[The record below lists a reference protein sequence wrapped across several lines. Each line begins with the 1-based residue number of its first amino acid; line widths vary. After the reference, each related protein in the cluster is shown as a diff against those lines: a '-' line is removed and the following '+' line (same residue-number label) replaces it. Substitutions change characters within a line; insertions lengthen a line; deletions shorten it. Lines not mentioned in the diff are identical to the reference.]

1 MIRIMKN
8 VELLVL
14 LMLFSFPRV
23 FAQKIAVLDFK
34 AGVGISQTDVD
45 GLSSTFV
52 TYFSPRGYQLVER
65 AQINQVIE
73 EQGFQQTSL
82 TESQMVRLGQIMNL
96 SKIVVGD
103 VNIVGGSPN
112 LDVRVIDVQ
121 SGEVTGRDGAT
132 FAWTNYRV
140 TMQQLAQKVA
150 GQIGVVYGGGS
161 NGNVQSIGKTP
172 SGKVETLLG
181 YLQVYPEDLG
191 SFTGRPNTVI
201 AAINRQRLNDYG
213 DWRLPTNEELSLMA
227 TAKVQLGMGSIN
239 GYMSQENANSG
250 GMKIVRLVRSGD
262 IGYGTLNGGLSN
274 DNILT
279 EENLKKAG
287 FRFLKRW
294 CSNNVNLRMEDGT
307 VCTVS
312 NAFLS
317 QAASY
322 TSMTECYGGT
332 LSSEGKLNGLV
343 IIKGKGDNINHS
355 WLAYICNGKMAYPI
369 LSTSYSEYGLCIA
382 LDEGVASYGCLCPHW
397 DGYSCFGLCDRIRD
411 VYGKDFS
418 DSRIISE
425 IYYGTLEF
433 QSWEKAL
440 ERFVKNGKK
449 LIGWSQYEE
458 NYYEF

>member
-1 MIRIMKN
+1 MF
-8 VELLVL
+8 VFYSLSV
-14 LMLFSFPRV
+14 V

-52 TYFSPRGYQLVER
+52 TYFNPRGYQLVER
-65 AQINQVIE
+65 SQINQVIE
-73 EQGFQQTSL
+73 EQGYQQTSL

-132 FAWTNYRV
+132 FAWTNYRS

-161 NGNVQSIGKTP
+161 NGNVQSVGKSP

-201 AAINRQRLNDYG
+201 AAINRQKLNDYG

-227 TAKVQLGMGSIN
+227 TAKAKLGMGSIN
-239 GYMSQENANSG
+239 GYMSQENADAG

-262 IGYGTLNGGLSN
+262 IGCGTSFDSPSFN
-274 DNILT
+274 NILT
-279 EENLKKAG
+279 EESLKKAG
-287 FRFLKRW
+287 FRFLKEW
-294 CSNNVNLRMEDGT
+294 CSNSVNLRMEDGT
-307 VCTVS
+307 MCTVS

-317 QAASY
+317 QAASC
-322 TSMTECYGGT
+322 TSMIECYGGRLT
-332 LSSEGKLNGLV
+332 PEGKLDGLV
-343 IIKGKGDNINHS
+343 LIKGKIDNINCS
-355 WLAYICNGKMAYPI
+355 WLAYVCEGKMTYPY
-369 LSTSYSEYGLCIA
+369 LDVYDAGHGLGIA
-382 LDEGVASYGCLCPHW
+382 LDEGACSYGCFFPHW
-397 DGYSCFGLCDRIRD
+397 EGYRCEGLCEWMRI
-411 VYGKDFS
+411 VYGKDLS
-418 DSRIISE
+418 DSRVISE
-425 IYYGTLEF
+425 IYYGSLDL
-433 QSWEKAL
+433 QSWENNL
-440 ERFVKNGKK
+440 VRFVKSGKK
-449 LIGWSQYEE
+449 LTGWDYGKE
-458 NYYEF
+458 NYYE